1 VLRSICSTGLYSC
14 LVSNTAS
21 LVHDTETPGG
31 TFGCQGATLGNLV
44 GLGVSSSGRVSPS
57 GPSMMDECIDRKDSK
72 LFNITSCRQAVK
84 KYYTKSLGP
93 NAPDVVPT
101 GSTVLCFISVRMSIS
116 IISLLDD
123 WLLLRGLLQLDLIQ
137 VEMPVVDDHPYIRL
151 Q

>member
-1 VLRSICSTGLYSC
+1 
-14 LVSNTAS
+14 
-21 LVHDTETPGG
+21 
-31 TFGCQGATLGNLV
+31 
-44 GLGVSSSGRVSPS
+44 
-57 GPSMMDECIDRKDSK
+57 MDECIDRKDSK

-116 IISLLDD
+116 ISIISLLDD